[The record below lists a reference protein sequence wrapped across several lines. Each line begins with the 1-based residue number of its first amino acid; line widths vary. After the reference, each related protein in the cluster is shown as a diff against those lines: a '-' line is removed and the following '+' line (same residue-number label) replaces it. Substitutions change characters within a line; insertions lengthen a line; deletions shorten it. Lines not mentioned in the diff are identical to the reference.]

1 MHGRTPENSQT
12 TFSTQQ
18 QLEWNHGTWLRQLLT
33 GPSLGFVSAKEGG
46 PTINLSPV
54 GVTALNACAWGTCA
68 LLPCVEGCWRVCVCY
83 WPLSFHEWLGNHL
96 EIILALA
103 LISSILSHLNTRP
116 RSRLWLGLSTVK
128 ISSEGECT
136 CRISDMGTSDT
147 SGAQSKMELH
157 PVLFGK
163 ILVKLTKIS
172 KFLTALSADSETSQ
186 SPGCN
191 GSCKDLQGPR
201 WPKLR

>member
-103 LISSILSHLNTRP
+103 LISFDFVPFEHAAKVQTVAWTKHCENFFWRRVHMPHFGHGNQWYLR
-116 RSRLWLGLSTVK
+116 STVK
-128 ISSEGECT
+128 N
-136 CRISDMGTSDT
+136 
-147 SGAQSKMELH
+147 GA
-157 PVLFGK
+157 PP
-163 ILVKLTKIS
+163 
-172 KFLTALSADSETSQ
+172 SAVWQ
-186 SPGCN
+186 NPGAEIN
-191 GSCKDLQGPR
+191 KDLQVPHSSLCRLGDQPKPR
-201 WPKLR
+201 L